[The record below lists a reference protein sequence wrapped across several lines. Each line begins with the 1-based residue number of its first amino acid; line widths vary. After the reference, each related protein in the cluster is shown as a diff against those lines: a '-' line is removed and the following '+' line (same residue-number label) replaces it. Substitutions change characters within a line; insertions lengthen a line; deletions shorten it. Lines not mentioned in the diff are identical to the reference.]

1 MTPAEQRESPGDLL
15 ATLLHKHGL
24 ADRFERVEELIGR
37 HRDWHAA
44 DPDADLLDAEQS
56 SARDLYGGYVA
67 CGAQSAFNTLQDLL
81 DRFEKARDEA
91 DGTGVWPR
99 LDLVIGVVADAVE
112 IAEDASVTWADGEDE
127 YADPEVLPGDDPEAD
142 AARYFDRRGQQ

>member
-1 MTPAEQRESPGDLL
+1 ML
-15 ATLLHKHGL
+15 
-24 ADRFERVEELIGR
+24 DRFERVEELIGR

-56 SARDLYGGYVA
+56 SARDLYGEYVA
-67 CGAQSAFNTLQDLL
+67 GGAQSAFNTLQDLL

-99 LDLVIGVVADAVE
+99 LDLVIGVVADALE
-112 IAEDASVTWADGEDE
+112 IAEEASVAWAEGKYE
-127 YADPEVLPGDDPEAD
+127 YADPDLRPGDDPKAD
-142 AARYFDRRGQQ
+142 AARYFDKRGRS